1 MKKIILAFCLFA
13 LASCT
18 STHGIPVSEKKEGWF
33 NTVRRGDLIV
43 TPNPLSM
50 LNPFLDRG
58 FMYCKANDKADSIL
72 ADPVCYKVRYS
83 TFDNEKPRA
92 ESNKFE
98 EKLKEEK
105 TKSEEKTKK

>member
-13 LASCT
+13 LVSCT
-18 STHGIPVSEKKEGWF
+18 STHGIPISEKKEGWF
-33 NTVRRGDLIV
+33 NTVRRGDIEYL
-43 TPNPLSM
+43 NPFSL

-58 FMYCKANDKADSIL
+58 FMYCKANDKTDSIL

-92 ESNKFE
+92 ESAKFE

>member
-33 NTVRRGDLIV
+33 NAVRQGDFMV
-43 TPNPLSM
+43 PPNPLSL

-58 FMYCKANDKADSIL
+58 FVYCKANDKTDSIL
-72 ADPVCYKVRYS
+72 ADPICYKVKFS

-98 EKLKEEK
+98 EKIKEEK

>member
-1 MKKIILAFCLFA
+1 MKKIILALCLFA

-18 STHGIPVSEKKEGWF
+18 
-33 NTVRRGDLIV
+33 
-43 TPNPLSM
+43 
-50 LNPFLDRG
+50 
-58 FMYCKANDKADSIL
+58 A
-72 ADPVCYKVRYS
+72 

>member
-1 MKKIILAFCLFA
+1 MKKIVLAFCLFA

-33 NTVRRGDLIV
+33 NAVRRGDFMV
-43 TPNPLSM
+43 PPNPLSM

-58 FMYCKANDKADSIL
+58 FVYCKANDKADSIL
-72 ADPVCYKVRYS
+72 ADPICYKVKYS
-83 TFDNEKPRA
+83 TFDNEKARA
-92 ESNKFE
+92 ENNKFE

-105 TKSEEKTKK
+105 AKSEEKTKK

>member
-33 NTVRRGDLIV
+33 NAVRHGDYMV
-43 TPNPLSM
+43 PPNPLSM

-58 FMYCKANDKADSIL
+58 FFYCKANDKADTIL
-72 ADPVCYKVRYS
+72 ADPICYKVKYS

-105 TKSEEKTKK
+105 SKSEEKTKK

>member
-1 MKKIILAFCLFA
+1 MAFQFLK
-13 LASCT
+13 
-18 STHGIPVSEKKEGWF
+18 KKEGWF
-33 NTVRRGDLIV
+33 NTVRKGDLIV
-43 TPNPLSM
+43 PPNPLSL

-92 ESNKFE
+92 ESAKFE
-98 EKLKEEK
+98 EKIKEEK
-105 TKSEEKTKK
+105 AKSEEKTKK

>member
-18 STHGIPVSEKKEGWF
+18 STHGIPISEKKEGWF
-33 NTVRRGDLIV
+33 NTVRRGDFIV
-43 TPNPLSM
+43 PPNIFSM
-50 LNPFLDRG
+50 FNPFLDRG
-58 FMYCKANDKADSIL
+58 FMYCKANDETDSIL